1 MNSVI
6 ITHWDDGTVDINI
19 MDGKVSVETIHVRG
33 CDYVAKGRLDE
44 AEEHGRS
51 FTMYTYKDRREA

>member
-44 AEEHGRS
+44 AGAWQVVYHVHL
-51 FTMYTYKDRREA
+51 